1 MKLLTKDKALKMA
14 YELLEEKTYQVSEDY
29 KMEKPLRGYEGEF
42 AESMAAMKEL
52 EKMMEGGHA
61 A

>member
-1 MKLLTKDKALKMA
+1 MTKDKALKMA
-14 YELLEEKTYQVSEDY
+14 YALLEEKACQTSENY
-29 KMEKPLRGYEGEF
+29 RMEKAIRGFEGEF

>member
-1 MKLLTKDKALKMA
+1 MTKDKALKMA
-14 YELLEEKTYQVSEDY
+14 YELLEEKAYQVSEDY

>member
-1 MKLLTKDKALKMA
+1 MTKDKALKMA
-14 YELLEEKTYQVSEDY
+14 YELLEEKAYQVSEDY
-29 KMEKPLRGYEGEF
+29 KMEKPLRGYEVEF

>member
-1 MKLLTKDKALKMA
+1 MTKDKALKMA
-14 YELLEEKTYQVSEDY
+14 YELLEEKAYQVSEDY

-42 AESMAAMKEL
+42 AESMAVMKEL

>member
-1 MKLLTKDKALKMA
+1 MTKGKALKMA
-14 YELLEEKTYQVSEDY
+14 YELLEEKAYQVSEDY

>member
-1 MKLLTKDKALKMA
+1 MA
-14 YELLEEKTYQVSEDY
+14 YELLEEKAYQVSEDY

-42 AESMAAMKEL
+42 AESMATMKEL

>member
-1 MKLLTKDKALKMA
+1 MTKDKALKMA
-14 YELLEEKTYQVSEDY
+14 YELLEEKAYQVSEDY
-29 KMEKPLRGYEGEF
+29 KMEKPLRGYEGEL